1 MTAKFFG
8 TGLAAALLAWPIAMP
23 IQARADDAKLDSPI
37 VGSAIGTTIAGVPS
51 GGAPWVVGSG
61 RARLESDGS
70 LEIEVTGLLLAS
82 GPNAG
87 TTGGIPQVAASV
99 VCGDIVQANT
109 DAVTFPPSGSF
120 EIRAMVTLPQPAC
133 QGAVVLIRIV
143 RPNSPLTSTPAPA
156 FIGATGVLD

>member
-1 MTAKFFG
+1 MTVKSMG
-8 TGLAAALLAWPIAMP
+8 IGLVAALLACTVTPS
-23 IQARADDAKLDSPI
+23 QAKADDTRFDSPI
-37 VGSAIGTTIAGVPS
+37 VGSAVGTTIAGVPS
-51 GGAPWVVGSG
+51 GGAPWVVRSG

-109 DAVTFPPSGSF
+109 DAVTLPPSGSF

-156 FIGATGVLD
+156 FIAASGVLD

>member
-1 MTAKFFG
+1 MTAKLIG

-23 IQARADDAKLDSPI
+23 IQAKADDTRFDSPI
-37 VGSAIGTTIAGVPS
+37 VGSSPGTTIAGVPS
-51 GGAPWVVGSG
+51 GGAPWVTRSG

-70 LEIEVTGLLLAS
+70 LEIEVTGLLLTA
-82 GPNAG
+82 AG

-99 VCGDIVQANT
+99 VCGNIVQTNT

-143 RPNSPLTSTPAPA
+143 RPNSPLTSTPTPA
-156 FIGATGVLD
+156 FIAATGVLD